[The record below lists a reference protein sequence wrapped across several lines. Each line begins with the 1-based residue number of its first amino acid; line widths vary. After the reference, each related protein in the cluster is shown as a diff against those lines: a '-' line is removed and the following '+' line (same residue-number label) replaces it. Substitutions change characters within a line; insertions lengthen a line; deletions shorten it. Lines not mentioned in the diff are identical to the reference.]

1 MSYENRRQII
11 TELEEKR
18 KSKIIT
24 LILSDRNTTFQILG
38 INAAIAP
45 DQVDQVI
52 KQIKEFE
59 KKNIL

>member
-1 MSYENRRQII
+1 
-11 TELEEKR
+11 LEEKR